1 MSFAKQR
8 KRYGEIVDCE
18 PSRFIEE
25 LPEED
30 LHWLGSTSKL
40 SKQEQK
46 QKGQMHF
53 SSLRALVSS
62 D

>member
-1 MSFAKQR
+1 MTNEKIKEVGKHAPSKVWNQYWQR
-8 KRYGEIVDCE
+8 GGQNTPYI
-18 PSRFIEE
+18 
-25 LPEED
+25 LPER
-30 LHWLGSTSKL
+30 
-40 SKQEQK
+40 KQEQK